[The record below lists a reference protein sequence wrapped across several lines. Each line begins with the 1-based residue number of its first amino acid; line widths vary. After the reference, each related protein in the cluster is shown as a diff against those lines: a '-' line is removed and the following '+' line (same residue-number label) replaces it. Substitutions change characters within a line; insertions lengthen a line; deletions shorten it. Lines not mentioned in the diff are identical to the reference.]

1 MNVKLKKDSKKRL
14 LTAFLIVIAIIGVY
28 TVFGEKGLIDLY
40 GVRGEYNQVLDDN
53 TRITNENTALLTE
66 IALLKNDPSYVEH
79 IARQELGMV
88 KEDEYIY
95 KFE

>member
-14 LTAFLIVIAIIGVY
+14 LTAFLIVIAVIGVY
-28 TVFGEKGLIDLY
+28 TIFGEKGLIDLY

-53 TRITNENTALLTE
+53 TRITTENAKLTAE
-66 IALLKNDPSYVEH
+66 VALLKNDPSYVEH
-79 IARQELGMV
+79 VARQELGMV
-88 KEDEYIY
+88 RVDEYIY

>member
-1 MNVKLKKDSKKRL
+1 MNAKLKKNDKKRL
-14 LTAFLIVIAIIGVY
+14 LTAFLAVIAIIGIY

-40 GVRGEYNQVLDDN
+40 GVRGEYNQILDDN
-53 TRITNENTALLTE
+53 ARITAENKELATE
-66 IALLKNDPSYVEH
+66 IDLLKNDPAYVEH

-88 KEDEYIY
+88 KIDEYIY